1 MVEAFDMKKYRKPF
15 LIAEIGINHNGS
27 IDITKKLID
36 EAKKSNFDAV
46 KFQKRDID
54 LVYSKEIL
62 DTPRESVWGTTTR
75 EQKMGLEFK
84 EDEYNEIDE
93 YCKKKQIKWFA
104 SPWDIN
110 SLEFLDKYNLDYQ
123 KVASAMIVDQKLLN
137 EMSQRKIHTFIS
149 TGMSTKNEI
158 DDAVQIFNNN
168 NCSFELMHC
177 VSTYPMKL
185 EDANL
190 STINELKK
198 VYQCDIGY
206 SGHENGVVVS
216 LAALM
221 MGISSLER
229 HITLDRTMYGSDQSA
244 SLEPAG
250 MMNLTNSIDKM
261 LSAIGEP
268 KLGNILAAEVPIAK
282 KLRAH
287 IKIDQ

>member
-1 MVEAFDMKKYRKPF
+1 MKKIQKPF

-27 IDITKKLID
+27 IDNTKKLID

-110 SLEFLDKYNLDYQ
+110 SLKFLDKYNLEYQ
-123 KVASAMIVDQKLLN
+123 KVASAMIVDKNLLV
-137 EMSQRKIHTFIS
+137 EIAKRKKHTFIS
-149 TGMSTKNEI
+149 TGMSKKEDI
-158 DDAVQIFNNN
+158 DNAVKIFRDND
-168 NCSFELMHC
+168 CSFELMHC
-177 VSTYPMKL
+177 ISTYPMKVK
-185 EDANL
+185 DANL
-190 STINELKK
+190 STIDELKK
-198 VYQCDIGY
+198 TYQCDVGY
-206 SGHENGVVVS
+206 SGHESGAVVS

-221 MGISSLER
+221 FDISSLER
-229 HITLDRTMYGSDQSA
+229 HITLDRTMFGSDQAA
-244 SLEPAG
+244 SLEPSG
-250 MMNLTNSIDKM
+250 MNFLTNGIDKF
-261 LSAIGEP
+261 LAALGQP
-268 KLGNILAAEVPIAK
+268 KLGVVLDEELPIAK

-287 IKIDQ
+287 IKN